1 MSDRHSPYNL
11 FGLDL
16 AEAIG
21 RIKLGWRQLLWSEKH
36 RYSCAILPSSA
47 IR

>member
-21 RIKLGWRQLLWSEKH
+21 PSAELAPTVVVREH
-36 RYSCAILPSSA
+36 RYSCAILPSRA